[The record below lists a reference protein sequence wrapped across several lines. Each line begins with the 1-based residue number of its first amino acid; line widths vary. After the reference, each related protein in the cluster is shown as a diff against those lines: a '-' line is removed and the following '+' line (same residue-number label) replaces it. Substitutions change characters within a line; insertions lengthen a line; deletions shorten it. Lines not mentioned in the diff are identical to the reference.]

1 MEDNDGKVDSYK
13 REIIEMIESL
23 DREDKLRY
31 LYILIEDVVK
41 AGWKPRLFV

>member
-41 AGWKPRLFV
+41 AG

>member
-23 DREDKLRY
+23 GREDKLRY

-41 AGWKPRLFV
+41 AG